1 MAISELRADSFE
13 NEVLG
18 PKIPVLVFFAAEDN
32 EECAS
37 QERVLEELDKELSG
51 KVKICK
57 LDVNRQPIV
66 ALKYGIMDL
75 PGIVVMDMGLFQK
88 RLTGFQSR
96 ETLLECV
103 GDFLEK

>member
-18 PKIPVLVFFAAEDN
+18 PKIPVLVFFTAEENEDCAA
-32 EECAS
+32 
-37 QERVLEELDKELSG
+37 QERVLEELDMELSG
-51 KVKICK
+51 QVKICK

-75 PGIVVMDMGLFQK
+75 PGIVVMNMGLFQK
-88 RLTGFQSR
+88 RLTGLQNK

-103 GDFLEK
+103 GEFLEK